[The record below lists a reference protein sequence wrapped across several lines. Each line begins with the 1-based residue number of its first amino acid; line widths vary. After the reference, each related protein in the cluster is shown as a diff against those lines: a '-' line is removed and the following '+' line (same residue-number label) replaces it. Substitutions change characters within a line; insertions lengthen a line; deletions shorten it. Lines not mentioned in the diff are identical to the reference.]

1 MPETGEGTREPWEYS
16 LYIPNDPRAVTICRR
31 TLRLILTMHGLIR
44 LVDVAELLATELVAN
59 AVCHTKG
66 PAALRV
72 RWSAGVLRIGAWDAD
87 PEPPE
92 PPEASCGAG
101 SAAALGA
108 ASEPPPAGGDS
119 PSSAANPPPPAQP
132 MAAQSPPNIPAT
144 IPAPSAA
151 PSTQAGAAMTVPAQ
165 AEATTTTATTTTT
178 TVTTVATTGS
188 AFLK

>member
-1 MPETGEGTREPWEYS
+1 MPENESEPWEYS

-92 PPEASCGAG
+92 PPRKLEQLGEAEEGRGLALVRACSDLWGWQPLSRFGNRGKYVWCEL
-101 SAAALGA
+101 AA
-108 ASEPPPAGGDS
+108 
-119 PSSAANPPPPAQP
+119 
-132 MAAQSPPNIPAT
+132 
-144 IPAPSAA
+144 
-151 PSTQAGAAMTVPAQ
+151 
-165 AEATTTTATTTTT
+165 
-178 TVTTVATTGS
+178 VA
-188 AFLK
+188 